1 MTDHGRR
8 IARFTAVVAGAT
20 LLSRLLG
27 FLRDLVVAFALGA
40 GPMADAFFVA
50 FRLPNLMRRL
60 FAEGSLTM
68 AFIPVFSRIR
78 AEEGEER
85 ANSFARSSLVWL
97 LLVLGVLTVAVLALA
112 EPVVRAVAP
121 GFAEHPEL
129 LHNTAH
135 LVRICFPYVM
145 LICSV
150 ALCMGILN
158 AKDHFLAP
166 ALAPCAL
173 NVALISA
180 ALGGFLSG
188 SSVPVWMSWGVLV
201 GGLLQW
207 LMQQPALH
215 RRAFYWRGPW
225 RFFDPGVWRMAR
237 LMGPTVFGAAVYQVN
252 ILLGT
257 LLASFLPLGSISYLY
272 YADRLVQFPLGVFG
286 LAVSTAA
293 LPSLAKLAAKGRE
306 EEFSSTLRTAMG
318 LTLFISLPAA
328 AGLLALS
335 QPIIDLLFGRGAFT
349 AEAVA
354 GASAALV
361 AYAVGLP
368 FVAAVRPLVSSFYA
382 LEDTKTPVMVAAGCM
397 VLNVGLGALL
407 MQSMAHVGLA
417 LAVSV
422 SGAANALL
430 LGRLLARRTGKAPIQ
445 LRPLLL
451 STALSLVV
459 GLLAWASSLVPWL
472 WIAAAPILAVSY
484 LFTARAL
491 RMEEASLVFEMFRR
505 RLKTKKTAADG

>member
-382 LEDTKTPVMVAAGCM
+382 
-397 VLNVGLGALL
+397 
-407 MQSMAHVGLA
+407 
-417 LAVSV
+417 VSV